1 MDACDKSAR
10 RIKRDA
16 KRRRSEPV
24 GAPLLLRI
32 ITACPPSAFF
42 APQRVCCKR
51 PTEKKHH
58 SPVIYRAWPPRLIF
72 SLPPYPTA
80 IPLYFF
86 YFFCPFF
93 PFDKASYPSQ
103 SGKPGELRPPID
115 GDMARLHRFSAV
127 IQASSSSDL
136 LSKPRSD
143 RIACGIRQPS
153 IASQSLRSPPTLP
166 KTFAPRGDDYLT
178 LLSSAS
184 GAVEMRIS
192 QIASGRT
199 SGWGW
204 EGCRLPDLCRITGL
218 SQPKQLY
225 PVPVFVLTCVERKNV
240 FPR

>member
-1 MDACDKSAR
+1 MDTCDKMAR

-16 KRRRSEPV
+16 KRRRSEQV
-24 GAPLLLRI
+24 GALLLLRI

-42 APQRVCCKR
+42 APQRVCCER

-86 YFFCPFF
+86 FFIFFFAFF

-127 IQASSSSDL
+127 IQASSSSDP

-153 IASQSLRSPPTLP
+153 IASQGLRSPHPPHTP
-166 KTFAPRGDDYLT
+166 
-178 LLSSAS
+178 
-184 GAVEMRIS
+184 
-192 QIASGRT
+192 RT
-199 SGWGW
+199 S
-204 EGCRLPDLCRITGL
+204 RR
-218 SQPKQLY
+218 
-225 PVPVFVLTCVERKNV
+225 
-240 FPR
+240 